1 MLSMKKIDLI
11 RKYKFDLDMPIRVI
25 SYKLDVSPTSVYKY
39 TKMKDYNPG
48 LQKPRKKRQ
57 RKAEKYE
64 PIIRE
69 WLIEDK
75 SRHYKQRHTAKR
87 VYDRLKEMFDDFD
100 VSYVTIATSYRK
112 IRSEVY
118 YTHKEYAPLR
128 YLPGEAQCDLG
139 NCSFVENGI
148 EYKGYYIVLSFPYSN
163 IAFCQLLK
171 SKNVQCILQG
181 LKNIFKYIGGVPNQ
195 ITFDNESAIVKCIGE
210 KITKRVENDLF
221 LRFKNH
227 YDFIIEYC
235 ASYSPNQKGH
245 VEGKV
250 GYLRRNLFVPMPVM
264 DDLDEYNKIL
274 LEKCMELH
282 NRKHHKTKTNII
294 ELFEYDKQ
302 AFLSL
307 PTVPFEVAT
316 YIKRKVDKQGIVRFK
331 GKNQYYLE
339 PKYAGKVVQVKITYN
354 KVYFYDMEL
363 NIIAEFDRLYGDK
376 NYVAIHWENWLPT
389 LMRKPNS
396 LFHSSLTDKFTER
409 LKDYLFKG
417 TSKLRSVYMK
427 TLNELIKIM
436 SLDKVLVI
444 ADLAAEKCLIE
455 LEDIMALAVQ

>member
-1 MLSMKKIDLI
+1 MLSMKKIELI
-11 RKYKFDLDMPIRVI
+11 RKYKFDLDMPTRVI
-25 SYKLDVSPTSVYKY
+25 SYKLDVSPTTVYKY
-39 TKMKDYNPG
+39 TKMKDFNSG

-64 PIIRE
+64 LIIRE

-87 VYDRLKEMFDDFD
+87 VYDRLKEMYDDFD

-139 NCSFVENGI
+139 NSTFIENGT
-148 EYKGYYIVLSFPYSN
+148 EYKGCYIVLSFPYSN

-171 SKNVQCILQG
+171 SKNVHCILQG
-181 LKNIFKYIGGVPNQ
+181 LKSIFEYIGGVPNQ
-195 ITFDNESAIVKCIGE
+195 ITFDNESSLVKFLGE

-227 YDFIIEYC
+227 YDFRVEYC
-235 ASYSPNQKGH
+235 NTNSPNQKGH

-250 GYLRRNLFVPMPVM
+250 GYLRRNLFVPIPEMTNI
-264 DDLDEYNKIL
+264 DDYNRDLLD
-274 LEKCMELH
+274 KCTALH
-282 NRKHHKTKTNII
+282 DRKHHKTKTNIL
-294 ELFEYDKQ
+294 ELFECDKQ
-302 AFLSL
+302 AFLEL
-307 PTVPFEVAT
+307 PPEEFDVAT
-316 YIKRKVDKQGIVRFK
+316 YIKRKVDKQGIVKFK

-339 PKYAGKVVQVKITYN
+339 PKYANKLVQVKITHN
-354 KVYFYDMEL
+354 KVCFYDMEL
-363 NIIAEFDRLYGDK
+363 NLIVEFDRLYGNK

-389 LMRKPNS
+389 VMRKPNS
-396 LFHSSLTDKFTER
+396 LFHSSLTDRFTDR
-409 LKDYLFKG
+409 LKEYLLKG
-417 TSKLRSVYMK
+417 TSKLRSVYIK
-427 TLNELIKIM
+427 ALSELIKIM
-436 SLDKVLVI
+436 SLDKALLI
-444 ADLAAEKCLIE
+444 ADMAADKSFVE
-455 LEDIMALAVQ
+455 LEEIMALAR

>member
-11 RKYKFDLDMPIRVI
+11 RKYKFDLDMPVRVI

-39 TKMKDYNPG
+39 TKMSDFNAE

-64 PIIRE
+64 PVIKE
-69 WLIEDK
+69 WLLEDK

-87 VYDRLKEMFDDFD
+87 VYDRLSEMYGDFD
-100 VSYVTIATSYRK
+100 VSYGTIASSYRK

-139 NCSFVENGI
+139 NCAFIENGV
-148 EYKGYYIVLSFPYSN
+148 EYKGCYIVLSFPYSN

-171 SKNVQCILQG
+171 AKNVQCVLQG
-181 LKNIFKYIGGVPNQ
+181 LKNIFEYIGGVPNQ
-195 ITFDNESAIVKCIGE
+195 ITFDNESSLVKFIGE

-227 YDFIIEYC
+227 YDFRVEYC

-250 GYLRRNLFVPMPVM
+250 GYLRRNLFVPMPKM
-264 DDLDEYNKIL
+264 DNIDDYNKFL
-274 LEKCMELH
+274 LDKCMELH
-282 NRKHHKTKTNII
+282 DRKHHRTKTNIL
-294 ELFEYDKQ
+294 ELFECDKQ
-302 AFLSL
+302 AFLEL
-307 PTVPFEVAT
+307 PEVAT
-316 YIKRKVDKQGIVRFK
+316 YIKRKVDRQGIVKFK

-339 PKYAGKVVQVKITYN
+339 PKYAEKIVQVKITYN

-363 NIIAEFDRLYGDK
+363 NLIVEFDRLYGDK
-376 NYVAIHWENWLPT
+376 NCVAIHWESWLPT
-389 LMRKPNS
+389 VMRKLNS
-396 LFHSSLTDKFTER
+396 LFHSSLVDKFTEKLR
-409 LKDYLFKG
+409 EYLLNG
-417 TSKLRSVYMK
+417 TSKIRSVYMRA
-427 TLNELIKIM
+427 LNELVKIM
-436 SLDKVLVI
+436 SLEKALLIVDK
-444 ADLAAEKCLIE
+444 AASDGLHE
-455 LEDIMALAVQ
+455 LEDILALSIQ